1 MTREDL
7 DHNEYNAYYKNYIEL
22 LQKDASL
29 IKALENGL
37 KKSLSF
43 YKVIP
48 QEKWQYAYASGKWTI
63 LEILQHVMDTER
75 IFAYRAL
82 CIGRGDQTPFPG
94 FEQDDYVLPSK
105 ANSRDLTDMLEEY
118 TAIRKS
124 SISLFKSLSEEALTT
139 KGMASGSGL
148 SARAAGFIICGHDLH
163 HANIIQERYL

>member
-22 LQKDASL
+22 LEKDVSL
-29 IKALENGL
+29 VEALEQGL

-43 YKVIP
+43 YKALP

-63 LEILQHVMDTER
+63 LETLQHVMDTER
-75 IFAYRAL
+75 IFSYRAL

-118 TAIRKS
+118 KAIRKS
-124 SISLFKSLSEEALTT
+124 TISLFKSMGEEALTA

-163 HANIIQERYL
+163 HANIIQERYV